1 MSDVLSG
8 LLWAGSPG
16 QMSSSR
22 TPRSLS
28 RLGQILGRMESA
40 PAGFRLLD
48 DTFLK
53 VGKALTFPSFVSR
66 YECGLQCPDKYWGI
80 VISLPPVV
88 INTSMGVV
96 ACGNKYLHR

>member
-1 MSDVLSG
+1 
-8 LLWAGSPG
+8 
-16 QMSSSR
+16 MSSSQ

-28 RLGQILGRMESA
+28 RLGQILGRIESA

-80 VISLPPVV
+80 VISLSPVV
-88 INTSMGVV
+88 INTSMGD
-96 ACGNKYLHR
+96 CYLW